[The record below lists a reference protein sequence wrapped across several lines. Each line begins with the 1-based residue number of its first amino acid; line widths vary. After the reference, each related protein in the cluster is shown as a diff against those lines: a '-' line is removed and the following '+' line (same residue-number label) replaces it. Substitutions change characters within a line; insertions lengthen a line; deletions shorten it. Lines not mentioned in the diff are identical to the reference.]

1 MIKFDSSLSEARGPE
16 TGRERIIEI
25 IFFLLKEIRENTPL
39 TEIDLQPLSVR
50 GFSEIEISTAFSW
63 LIDKFSTNPG
73 DDPVV
78 LAVPFGKRASML
90 DPSKNVE
97 NAGFRVYHDIERS
110 VITPEARGFMLQMV
124 ELGLLSDSDQEFL
137 IDRIMLSGISSATL
151 EDVKELVSNT
161 IFHFDS
167 SFSTQGRLMLNGSER
182 VH

>member
-1 MIKFDSSLSEARGPE
+1 MIKFDSSLEIARAPE

-50 GFSEIEISTAFSW
+50 GFSETEISTAFSW

-73 DDPVV
+73 DDPLV
-78 LAVPFGKRASML
+78 LAVPFGKRSML
-90 DPSKNVE
+90 DPSKSAAD
-97 NAGFRVYHDIERS
+97 AGFRVYHEVERS
-110 VITPEARGFMLQMV
+110 VIAPEARGFMLQMV

-137 IDRIMLSGISSATL
+137 IDRIMLSGISHATL
-151 EDVKELVSNT
+151 EDVKDLVSST
-161 IFHFDS
+161 IFHFDYFS
-167 SFSTQGRLMLNGSER
+167 SPQGRIMLNDSDR

>member
-1 MIKFDSSLSEARGPE
+1 MVRLDGLRRAANRDGFNDIRIQSALHQEGCAVRAAGHLSSKL
-16 TGRERIIEI
+16 IEH
-25 IFFLLKEIRENTPL
+25 
-39 TEIDLQPLSVR
+39 
-50 GFSEIEISTAFSW
+50 G
-63 LIDKFSTNPG
+63 DKFSTNPG

-90 DPSKNVE
+90 DPSKSVA
-97 NAGFRVYHDIERS
+97 NAGFRVYHEIERS
-110 VITPEARGFMLQMV
+110 VIAPEARGFLLQMV

-151 EDVKELVSNT
+151 EDVKELVTNT

-167 SFSTQGRLMLNGSER
+167 SFSTQGRLMLNGSDR

>member
-1 MIKFDSSLSEARGPE
+1 MIKFDSSLSEVRAPE
-16 TGRERIIEI
+16 SGRERIIEI

-63 LIDKFSTNPG
+63 LIDKFSTHPG
-73 DDPVV
+73 DDPLV
-78 LAVPFGKRASML
+78 LAVPFGKRNML
-90 DPSKNVE
+90 DPSKSPSDT
-97 NAGFRVYHDIERS
+97 GFRVYHEIERS
-110 VITPEARGFMLQMV
+110 VISPEARGFMLQMV

-137 IDRIMLSGISSATL
+137 IDRIMLSGIPNASL
-151 EDVKELVSNT
+151 EDVKELVTNT

-167 SFSTQGRLMLNGSER
+167 SFSPQGRVMLNGSDR